1 MAYRTSDRND
11 HRLALE
17 WPSHETML
25 QIRRERARLMCH
37 VMAMP
42 FAMLTRTVIRVWRA
56 EARIVLNRTARQPVA
71 R

>member
-1 MAYRTSDRND
+1 MAYRTSDCSD

-17 WPSHETML
+17 WPSPETML
-25 QIRRERARLMCH
+25 QIRRERTRLMCH

-42 FAMLTRTVIRVWRA
+42 FAMLRRTVIRAWRA
-56 EARIVLNRTARQPVA
+56 EARIVLNLMARQSVV